1 MSGLSCSA
9 ACGILVPQPD
19 VEPTSPALQG
29 GFSTS
34 EPQVMKAPQHQR
46 FSCLLHGNMPQL
58 TQGIMQVQ
66 SSDTPGEL
74 QTSLPWPRTW
84 AGALLKG
91 ARSDQRS
98 SWSTLR
104 FTRSETRLF
113 SWASQLRVIGYTT
126 VAKRQ
131 RNLMWDLEEE
141 KEAAPWAARGRE
153 FQHVLSSLI
162 REAWSLEA
170 GAPVVG
176 RTVWAAGRSACGE
189 PSWETGTR
197 CQGFWFGAHS
207 QTFGSHDDII
217 SFFKKYL
224 LGTSYQATCPAD
236 AVGGCN
242 DHMPGLV
249 LGPGRLSSL
258 SQHGRKR
265 KPKLTWCSQRFL

>member
-98 SWSTLR
+98 SLIHPQVHQEWNTLVLLSLSAPGDWLYNSR
-104 FTRSETRLF
+104 EAT
-113 SWASQLRVIGYTT
+113 
-126 VAKRQ
+126 
-131 RNLMWDLEEE
+131 EESHVR
-141 KEAAPWAARGRE
+141 PGRRE
-153 FQHVLSSLI
+153 GGSPLSSKGKRI
-162 REAWSLEA
+162 PARSLL
-170 GAPVVG
+170 PHQ
-176 RTVWAAGRSACGE
+176 RSVELGG
-189 PSWETGTR
+189 W
-197 CQGFWFGAHS
+197 
-207 QTFGSHDDII
+207 GS
-217 SFFKKYL
+217 S
-224 LGTSYQATCPAD
+224 
-236 AVGGCN
+236 GGQ
-242 DHMPGLV
+242 DG
-249 LGPGRLSSL
+249 LSSGQVSL
-258 SQHGRKR
+258 WRAKLRNGNSVSGILVWCSLTDFR
-265 KPKLTWCSQRFL
+265 KPRWHHFFF